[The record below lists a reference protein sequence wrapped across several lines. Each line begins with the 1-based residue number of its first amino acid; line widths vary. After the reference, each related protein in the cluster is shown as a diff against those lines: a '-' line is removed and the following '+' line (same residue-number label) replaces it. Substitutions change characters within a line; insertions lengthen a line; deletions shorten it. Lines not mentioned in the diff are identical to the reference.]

1 MDNLEY
7 VLMSRRRRQR
17 KIRARRRLIFAVS
30 LLLVISVVFTA
41 VLIRCSRAETPAPTT
56 DGSEIPESVYPITV
70 DGIPVTTRLLP
81 EGCPGRPGTLRQIKY
96 VVIHDTDNTSTGAN
110 AKNHANYLE
119 NTAQETPLSWHYTV
133 DDHEIFHHLPD
144 NEVAYHAADG
154 EEEGGG
160 NKNGVAIEI
169 CVNEDGDFEQAFQN
183 GAMLAAYLLDAYG
196 LTPADLRQH
205 YDFSGKNCP
214 QTIRE
219 NGRMEEFVAL
229 AEQYAQQAKEQED

>member
-7 VLMSRRRRQR
+7 VLMSRRRRQ
-17 KIRARRRLIFAVS
+17 KKMRARRRLIFTVT
-30 LLLVISVVFTA
+30 LLIIISIIFTA
-41 VLIRCSRAETPAPTT
+41 VLIRCSC
-56 DGSEIPESVYPITV
+56 SPEPSKGQIFDESAYPITV
-70 DGIPVTTRLLP
+70 DGIPVTTRLLE
-81 EGCPGRPGTLRQIKY
+81 EGCAGRPGTLRQIKY

-119 NTAQETPLSWHYTV
+119 NTAKETPLSWHYTV

-144 NEVAYHAADG
+144 NEMAYHAADG
-154 EEEGGG
+154 ETEGGG

-169 CVNEDGDFEQAFQN
+169 CVNEDGNFEKAFQN
-183 GAMLAAYLLDAYG
+183 GAKLAAYLLNEYN

-214 QTIRE
+214 RTIRE
-219 NGRMEEFVAL
+219 GGRWQEFVDL
-229 AEQYAQQAKEQED
+229 VTERYNEYQSEKSE

>member
-7 VLMSRRRRQR
+7 VLMSRRSRQK
-17 KIRARRRLIFAVS
+17 KIRARRRLIFIIT
-30 LLLVISVVFTA
+30 LLLIISIISTI
-41 VLIRCSRAETPAPTT
+41 VLVRCSCNSGLSQGPALTEPA
-56 DGSEIPESVYPITV
+56 YPITV

-81 EGCPGRPGTLRQIKY
+81 EGCAGRPGTLRQIKY

-119 NTAQETPLSWHYTV
+119 NTAKETPLSWHYTV

-169 CVNEDGDFEQAFQN
+169 CVNEDGDFEKAFQN
-183 GAMLAAYLLDAYG
+183 GAKLAAYLLNAYN

-214 QTIRE
+214 RTIRE
-219 NGRMEEFVAL
+219 NGRWQEFINLVT
-229 AEQYAQQAKEQED
+229 ERYNQYQSENSE

>member
-7 VLMSRRRRQR
+7 VLMSRRSRQK
-17 KIRARRRLIFAVS
+17 KIRARRRLIFIIT
-30 LLLVISVVFTA
+30 LLLIISIISTI
-41 VLIRCSRAETPAPTT
+41 VLVRCSCNSGLSQGPALTEPA
-56 DGSEIPESVYPITV
+56 YPITV

-81 EGCPGRPGTLRQIKY
+81 EGCAGRPGTLRQIKY

-119 NTAQETPLSWHYTV
+119 NTAKETPLSWHYTV

-169 CVNEDGDFEQAFQN
+169 CVNEDGDFEKAFQN
-183 GAMLAAYLLDAYG
+183 GAKLAAYLLNAYN

-205 YDFSGKNCP
+205 HDFSGKNCP
-214 QTIRE
+214 RTIRE
-219 NGRMEEFVAL
+219 NGRWQEFINLVT
-229 AEQYAQQAKEQED
+229 ERYNQYQSENSE

>member
-7 VLMSRRRRQR
+7 VLMSRRSRQK
-17 KIRARRRLIFAVS
+17 KIRARRRLIFIIT
-30 LLLVISVVFTA
+30 LLLIISIISTI
-41 VLIRCSRAETPAPTT
+41 VLVRCSCNSGLSQGPALTEPA
-56 DGSEIPESVYPITV
+56 YPITV

-81 EGCPGRPGTLRQIKY
+81 EGCAGRPGTLRQIKY

-119 NTAQETPLSWHYTV
+119 NTAKETPLSWHYTV

-169 CVNEDGDFEQAFQN
+169 CVNEDGDFEKAFQN
-183 GAMLAAYLLDAYG
+183 GAKLAAYLLNAYN

-205 YDFSGKNCP
+205 HDFSGKNCP
-214 QTIRE
+214 RTIRE
-219 NGRMEEFVAL
+219 NGRWQEFVNL
-229 AEQYAQQAKEQED
+229 VTERYNQYQSENSE

>member
-7 VLMSRRRRQR
+7 VLMSRRSRQK
-17 KIRARRRLIFAVS
+17 KIRARRRLIFIIT
-30 LLLVISVVFTA
+30 LLLIISIISTI
-41 VLIRCSRAETPAPTT
+41 VLVRCSCNSGLSQGPALTEPA
-56 DGSEIPESVYPITV
+56 YPITV
-70 DGIPVTTRLLP
+70 DGIHVTTRLLP
-81 EGCPGRPGTLRQIKY
+81 EGCAGRPGTLRQIKY

-119 NTAQETPLSWHYTV
+119 NTAKETPLSWHYTV

-169 CVNEDGDFEQAFQN
+169 CVNEDGDFEKAFQN
-183 GAMLAAYLLDAYG
+183 GAKLAAYLLNAYN

-205 YDFSGKNCP
+205 HDFSGKNCP
-214 QTIRE
+214 RTIRE
-219 NGRMEEFVAL
+219 NGRWQEFVNL
-229 AEQYAQQAKEQED
+229 VTERYNQYQSESSE

>member
-7 VLMSRRRRQR
+7 VLMSRRSRQK
-17 KIRARRRLIFAVS
+17 KIRARRRLIFIIT
-30 LLLVISVVFTA
+30 LLLIISIISTI
-41 VLIRCSRAETPAPTT
+41 VLVRCSCNSGLSQGPALTEPA
-56 DGSEIPESVYPITV
+56 YPITV

-81 EGCPGRPGTLRQIKY
+81 EGCAGRPGTLRQIKY

-119 NTAQETPLSWHYTV
+119 NTAKETPLSWHYTV

-169 CVNEDGDFEQAFQN
+169 CVNEDGDFEKAFQN
-183 GAMLAAYLLDAYG
+183 GAKLAAYLLNAYN

-205 YDFSGKNCP
+205 HDFSGKNCP
-214 QTIRE
+214 RTIRE
-219 NGRMEEFVAL
+219 NGRWQEFVNL
-229 AEQYAQQAKEQED
+229 VTERYNQYQSESSE